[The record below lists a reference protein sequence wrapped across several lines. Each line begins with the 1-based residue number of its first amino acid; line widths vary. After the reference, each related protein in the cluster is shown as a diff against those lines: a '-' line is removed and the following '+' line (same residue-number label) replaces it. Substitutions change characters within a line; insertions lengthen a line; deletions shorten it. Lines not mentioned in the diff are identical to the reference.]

1 LLAVR
6 SASQRMSAGGGGRI
20 LGSHEALDVVL
31 QALGE
36 AAQALD
42 VVVELVSLL
51 ERRAVDFLGNA
62 LEGALRQA

>member
-1 LLAVR
+1 
-6 SASQRMSAGGGGRI
+6 MSAGGGGRI